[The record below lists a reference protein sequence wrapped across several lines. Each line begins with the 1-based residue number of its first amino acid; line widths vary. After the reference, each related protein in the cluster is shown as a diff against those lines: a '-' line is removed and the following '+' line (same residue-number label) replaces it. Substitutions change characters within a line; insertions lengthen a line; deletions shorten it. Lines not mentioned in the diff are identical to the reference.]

1 MHLNEVIHQYNP
13 HAFTR
18 KNTPAVKWNGKTA
31 LKENSYYYTTS
42 AVTISRDV
50 ILPENSTLEIRK
62 TLKITNGAK
71 LNVLGDLLVD
81 YDAKVNPVNGTL
93 TVGKSGYIHD
103 YGALAIS
110 KKADLRFMGMYM
122 LWFPEALVLRES

>member
-1 MHLNEVIHQYNP
+1 M
-13 HAFTR
+13 
-18 KNTPAVKWNGKTA
+18 
-31 LKENSYYYTTS
+31 
-42 AVTISRDV
+42 
-50 ILPENSTLEIRK
+50 
-62 TLKITNGAK
+62 
-71 LNVLGDLLVD
+71 D

-122 LWFPEALVLRES
+122 LWFPEALVLREA

>member
-1 MHLNEVIHQYNP
+1 MSAIVFPVGAYDFSMNEVIHQYNP

-18 KNTPAVKWNGKTA
+18 KNTPAVKWNGKTE

-71 LNVLGDLLVD
+71 L
-81 YDAKVNPVNGTL
+81 
-93 TVGKSGYIHD
+93 TVFC
-103 YGALAIS
+103 L
-110 KKADLRFMGMYM
+110 
-122 LWFPEALVLRES
+122 